1 MAPRSGSAYPEGVL
15 ILLWLL
21 PAVVV
26 TVLAALWVS
35 WRGRERPEMSRE
47 EAARRM
53 GEALARGQQKQVGRF

>member
-1 MAPRSGSAYPEGVL
+1 ML